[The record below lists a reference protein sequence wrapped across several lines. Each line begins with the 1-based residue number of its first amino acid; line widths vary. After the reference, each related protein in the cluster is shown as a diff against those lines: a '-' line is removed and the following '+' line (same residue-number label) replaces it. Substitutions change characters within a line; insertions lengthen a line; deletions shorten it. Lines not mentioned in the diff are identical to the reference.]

1 MKKTFFLMAF
11 CAGAMV
17 LFAQENN
24 HHHNTT
30 PPQSVQHSWQKDY
43 PNYSN
48 TTWSYTNNQ
57 WHTRYQDRDHN
68 NKNVDVY
75 YDKNGH
81 RIMSQSECDR
91 NELPEGVRE
100 RVKTKYHSE
109 NYHAHRIEKPGKAVY
124 FQITLSGNKKVY
136 LDEKGHEVKHY

>member
-1 MKKTFFLMAF
+1 MKKTFFLIAF

-17 LFAQENN
+17 LFAQQNN
-24 HHHNTT
+24 HHNTT

-48 TTWSYTNNQ
+48 TSWNYSNNQ

-68 NKNVDVY
+68 NRYVDVY

-81 RIMSQSECDR
+81 RVMSQSEWDR
-91 NELPEGVRE
+91 NDLPEGVRE
-100 RVKTKYHSE
+100 RVRTKYHSE

>member
-1 MKKTFFLMAF
+1 MKKTFFLIAF

-24 HHHNTT
+24 HHHNT

-48 TTWSYTNNQ
+48 TTWTYTNNQ

-68 NKNVDVY
+68 NMNVDVY

-81 RIMSQSECDR
+81 RVMSQSECNR
-91 NELPEGVRE
+91 NDLPQGVQE

-109 NYHAHRIEKPGKAVY
+109 NYNAHRIEKPGKGTY

>member
-48 TTWSYTNNQ
+48 TTWTYTNNQ
-57 WHTRYQDRDHN
+57 WHTRYQDRDHDN
-68 NKNVDVY
+68 RNVDVY
-75 YDKNGH
+75 YDRNGH
-81 RIMSQSECDR
+81 RVMSQMEWNR
-91 NELPEGVRE
+91 NDLPEVVRYT
-100 RVKTKYHSE
+100 RFYRDYVSGSSE
-109 NYHAHRIEKPGKAVY
+109 TFASTNQVINR
-124 FQITLSGNKKVY
+124 
-136 LDEKGHEVKHY
+136 

>member
-1 MKKTFFLMAF
+1 MKKTFFLIAF

-17 LFAQENN
+17 LFAQQNN
-24 HHHNTT
+24 HHNTT
-30 PPQSVQHSWQKDY
+30 PPQSVQHSWQKEY

-48 TTWSYTNNQ
+48 TSWSYSNNQ
-57 WHTRYQDRDHN
+57 WHTRYQDRDHSN
-68 NKNVDVY
+68 RYVDVY

-81 RIMSQSECDR
+81 RVMSQSEWDR
-91 NELPEGVRE
+91 NDLPEGVRE

>member
-1 MKKTFFLMAF
+1 MAF

-17 LFAQENN
+17 LFAQQNN
-24 HHHNTT
+24 HHNTT

-43 PNYSN
+43 PNYSS
-48 TTWSYTNNQ
+48 TTWNYSNNQ
-57 WHTRYQDRDHN
+57 WHTKYQDRDHN
-68 NKNVDVY
+68 NRYVDVY

-81 RIMSQSECDR
+81 RVMSQSEWDR

-109 NYHAHRIEKPGKAVY
+109 NYHAHRIEKPGKAIY

>member
-11 CAGAMV
+11 CAAGTM
-17 LFAQENN
+17 LFAQQNN
-24 HHHNTT
+24 HRNTN

-48 TTWSYTNNQ
+48 NPWDYRNNQ

-81 RIMSQSECDR
+81 RVMSQRECDR
-91 NELPEGVRE
+91 NELPQGVQE
-100 RVKTKYHSE
+100 RVRTKYHSE
-109 NYHAHRIEKPGKAVY
+109 NYNAHQIEKPGKGTY

>member
-1 MKKTFFLMAF
+1 MKKTFFLIAF

-17 LFAQENN
+17 LFAQQNN
-24 HHHNTT
+24 HHNTT

-48 TTWSYTNNQ
+48 STWTYTNNQ
-57 WHTRYQDRDHN
+57 WHTRYQDRDRN
-68 NKNVDVY
+68 NRYVDVY

-81 RIMSQSECDR
+81 RVMSQSEWDR
-91 NELPEGVRE
+91 NDLPEVVRE
-100 RVKTKYHSE
+100 RVRTKYHYE

-124 FQITLSGNKKVY
+124 FQITLGGNKKVY

>member
-1 MKKTFFLMAF
+1 MKKTFFLIAF

-17 LFAQENN
+17 LFAQQNN
-24 HHHNTT
+24 HHNTT

-48 TTWSYTNNQ
+48 TTWSYSNNQ

-68 NKNVDVY
+68 NRYVDVY

-81 RIMSQSECDR
+81 RVMSQSEWDR
-91 NELPEGVRE
+91 NDLPEGVRE

>member
-17 LFAQENN
+17 LFAQQNN
-24 HHHNTT
+24 HHNTT

-48 TTWSYTNNQ
+48 TTWSYSNNQ

-68 NKNVDVY
+68 NRYVDVY

-81 RIMSQSECDR
+81 RVMSQSEWDR

-109 NYHAHRIEKPGKAVY
+109 NYHAHRIEKPGKAIY

>member
-17 LFAQENN
+17 LFAQQNN
-24 HHHNTT
+24 HHNTT

-48 TTWSYTNNQ
+48 TTWSYSNNQ

-81 RIMSQSECDR
+81 RVMSQSECDR
-91 NELPEGVRE
+91 NELPQGVQD

-109 NYHAHRIEKPGKAVY
+109 NYHAHKIEKPGKGTY
-124 FQITLSGNKKVY
+124 FQITLSGNKKIY

>member
-17 LFAQENN
+17 LFAQQNN
-24 HHHNTT
+24 HHNTT

-48 TTWSYTNNQ
+48 TTWSYSNNQ
-57 WHTRYQDRDHN
+57 WHTKYQDRDHN
-68 NKNVDVY
+68 NRYVDVY

-81 RIMSQSECDR
+81 RVMSQSEWDR

-109 NYHAHRIEKPGKAVY
+109 NYHAHRIEKPGKAIY

>member
-43 PNYSN
+43 PNYSS
-48 TTWSYTNNQ
+48 TTWTYSNNQ

-68 NKNVDVY
+68 NRNVDVY

-81 RIMSQSECDR
+81 RVMSQSECDR
-91 NELPEGVRE
+91 NELPEGVQE